1 MRTKVHGS
9 SIFSGTSAVWKIDV
23 DHGAP
28 ESSVSGESGGDRGG
42 QTVEQEE
49 STQKDQRSEGKP
61 GYSEKSVR
69 YKDKNSF
76 SDQKSEKEPK
86 CEKKWVFSETGE
98 KEKKKS
104 REKRQPRRYRIMKN
118 KLQKRLDGG
127 EMQKAMIRETLF
139 LQL

>member
-49 STQKDQRSEGKP
+49 STQKDQRSEGNP
-61 GYSEKSVR
+61 GYSENSVR
-69 YKDKNSF
+69 YKDKNSV
-76 SDQKSEKEPK
+76 SDQKS
-86 CEKKWVFSETGE
+86 KKSQNVNKNESSQRQ
-98 KEKKKS
+98 EKKK
-104 REKRQPRRYRIMKN
+104 EKVQRKKTAPEVQDNEN